1 MLGTTFQKPLT
12 DYAAYSA
19 AAGWANENNA
29 MIVDQGSHYEVVEVP
44 LPTSEQREQA
54 IRAERDVRLRKADY
68 AINMAEDAGL
78 DTEALRQYR
87 QALRDVPQQPG
98 FPDSVVWPE
107 QPEGGVQ
114 AAAENEGMTETQAA
128 AVPQTA

>member
-1 MLGTTFQKPLT
+1 MSYFTNAEKDTVWWYDNDANTPDGLVSITE
-12 DYAAYSA
+12 A
-19 AAGWANENNA
+19 AAMAIAHPAPGLE
-29 MIVDQGSHYEVVEVP
+29 
-44 LPTSEQREQA
+44 EQAQA

-78 DTEALRQYR
+78 DTEALRAYR

-107 QPEGGVQ
+107 QPEGDVQ
-114 AAAENEGMTETQAA
+114 AAVENEGMTETQAA